1 MRLCVLIA
9 AKNEAIAIG
18 STIDS
23 VISAGVEREHV
34 YLVSDGS
41 TDDTAELGRG
51 RGIQVLELSVNGGK
65 SVAIAKGIK
74 HFNLAS
80 YDLLALADA
89 DTTFEPGYFAAM
101 AHAFEKFPNAAIACG
116 KVKSRPKNWL
126 TAWRALQYAIGHWLI
141 KEGQNALGTI
151 NVAAGCCSVFRMSL
165 FDQIWESTPSIVE
178 DMMATLR
185 AHDLGYDVIYVRDAV
200 VVTADP
206 QDLLRSY
213 TRQLTRW
220 NGGAW
225 SCTRQLKMWGST
237 RKIALETQLVM
248 SEGFIVSAMLLFV
261 PIWFFLFPRVVETWL
276 TIDGS
281 FMLISAAIVS
291 FKHKRWDILL
301 YAPTYFV
308 LRFVDSYLFLKGFY
322 QAFLGPKSEKLS
334 WQSSTRYKLT

>member
-1 MRLCVLIA
+1 MRICVLIA
-9 AKNEAIAIG
+9 AKNEGIAIG

-23 VISAGVEREHV
+23 IVSAGVDKKDV

-41 TDDTAELGRG
+41 SDDTALLGRG
-51 RGIQVLELSVNGGK
+51 RGIQVLDLPVNGGK
-65 SVAIAKGIK
+65 SLAIAKGIK

-80 YDLLALADA
+80 YGFLALADA
-89 DTTFEPGYFAAM
+89 DTTFESGYFAAM
-101 AHAFEKFPNAAIACG
+101 ARAFEKFPNAAIACG

-126 TAWRALQYAIGHWLI
+126 TAWRALQYAVGHWLI
-141 KEGQNALGTI
+141 KEGQHALGTI

-165 FDQIWESTPSIVE
+165 FDQIWESRPSIVE

-213 TRQLTRW
+213 SRQLTRW
-220 NGGAW
+220 NSGAW

-248 SEGFIVSAMLLFV
+248 SEGFVVSVMLLFV
-261 PIWFFLFPRVVETWL
+261 PIWFYLFPRIVETWL
-276 TIDGS
+276 TVDGG
-281 FMLISAAIVS
+281 FMLISATVVS
-291 FKHKRWDILL
+291 LKHKRWDILL
-301 YAPTYFV
+301 YTPTYIV

-322 QAFLGPKSEKLS
+322 HAFFGPKSEKLS
-334 WQSSTRYKLT
+334 WQSCTRYKLN

>member
-1 MRLCVLIA
+1 MRVCVLIA
-9 AKNEAIAIG
+9 AKNEGIAIG

-23 VISAGVEREHV
+23 IVSAGIDKEDV

-41 TDDTAELGRG
+41 TDDTALLGRS
-51 RGIQVLELSVNGGK
+51 RGIQVLDLPVNGGK
-65 SVAIAKGIK
+65 SLAIAKGIK
-74 HFNLAS
+74 YFNLAS

-101 AHAFEKFPNAAIACG
+101 ARAFEKVPNAAIACG

-126 TAWRALQYAIGHWLI
+126 TAWRALQYAVGHWLI
-141 KEGQNALGTI
+141 KEGQHALGTI

-165 FDQIWESTPSIVE
+165 FDQIWESRPSIVE

-200 VVTADP
+200 VITADP

-213 TRQLTRW
+213 SRQLTRW

-237 RKIALETQLVM
+237 RRIALETQLVM
-248 SEGFIVSAMLLFV
+248 SEGFVVSILLLLL
-261 PIWFFLFPRVVETWL
+261 PIWLYLFPRTVATWL
-276 TIDGS
+276 TIDGG
-281 FMLISAAIVS
+281 FMLISAAVVS
-291 FKHKRWDILL
+291 ATQKRWDILF
-301 YAPTYFV
+301 YMPTYLA
-308 LRFVDSYLFLKGFY
+308 LRFVDSYLFLKGFH

-334 WQSSTRYKLT
+334 WQSSTRYKLN

>member
-1 MRLCVLIA
+1 MRVCALIA
-9 AKNEAIAIG
+9 AKNEAVAIV

-23 VISAGVEREHV
+23 IISAGVEKKDI

-41 TDDTAELGRG
+41 TDDTAPLAAE
-51 RGIQVLELSVNGGK
+51 RGINVLELPVNGGK
-65 SVAIAKGIK
+65 SLAIAKGIK
-74 HFNLAS
+74 HFNLAG

-101 AHAFEKFPNAAIACG
+101 VRAFEKFPNAAIACG

-126 TAWRALQYAIGHWLI
+126 TAWRALQYAVGHWLI
-141 KEGQNALGTI
+141 KEGQHALGTI

-165 FDQIWESTPSIVE
+165 FDQVWESRPSIVE

-200 VVTADP
+200 VITADP

-213 TRQLTRW
+213 SRQLIRW

-225 SCTRQLKMWGST
+225 TCTRQLKMWGSR

-248 SEGFIVSAMLLFV
+248 GEGLIASILLLLV
-261 PIWFFLFPRVVETWL
+261 PIWFYFYPRTVATWAS
-276 TIDGS
+276 IDGG
-281 FMLISAAIVS
+281 FMLVSAVVVS
-291 FKHKRWDILL
+291 FRHKRWDILF
-301 YAPTYFV
+301 YAPSFIF
-308 LRFVDSYLFLKGFY
+308 LRFVDSYLFLR
-322 QAFLGPKSEKLS
+322 AFHNAFFGPRSGKLS
-334 WQSSTRYKLT
+334 WQSSTRYKLN

>member
-1 MRLCVLIA
+1 MRVCVLIA
-9 AKNEAIAIG
+9 AKNEGIAIG

-23 VISAGVEREHV
+23 IVSAGIDKEDV

-41 TDDTAELGRG
+41 TDDTALLGRS
-51 RGIQVLELSVNGGK
+51 RGIQVLDLPVNGGK
-65 SVAIAKGIK
+65 SLAIAKGIK
-74 HFNLAS
+74 YFNLAS

-101 AHAFEKFPNAAIACG
+101 ARAFEKVPNAAIACG

-126 TAWRALQYAIGHWLI
+126 TAWRALQYAVGHWLI
-141 KEGQNALGTI
+141 KEGQHALGTI

-165 FDQIWESTPSIVE
+165 FDQIWESRPSIVE

-200 VVTADP
+200 VITADP

-213 TRQLTRW
+213 SRQLTRW

-237 RKIALETQLVM
+237 RRIALETQLVM
-248 SEGFIVSAMLLFV
+248 SEGFVVAILLLLL
-261 PIWFFLFPRVVETWL
+261 PLWLYLFPRTVATWL
-276 TIDGS
+276 TIDGG
-281 FMLISAAIVS
+281 FMLISAAVVS
-291 FKHKRWDILL
+291 ATQKRWDILF
-301 YAPTYFV
+301 YMPTYLA
-308 LRFVDSYLFLKGFY
+308 LRFVDSYLFLKGFH

-334 WQSSTRYKLT
+334 WQSSTRYKLN

>member
-1 MRLCVLIA
+1 MKVCVLIA
-9 AKNEAIAIG
+9 AKDEELAIG

-23 VISAGVEREHV
+23 VVSAGVDKKDV
-34 YLVSDGS
+34 YLISDGS
-41 TDDTAELGRG
+41 SDQTVPLAEA
-51 RGIQVLELSVNGGK
+51 RGINVLALPVNGGK
-65 SVAIAKGIK
+65 SLAIAKGIK
-74 HFNLAS
+74 YFNLAS

-101 AHAFEKFPNAAIACG
+101 ARAFEKFPNAAIACG

-141 KEGQNALGTI
+141 KEGQHALGTI
-151 NVAAGCCSVFRMSL
+151 NVAAGCCSVFRMTL
-165 FDQIWESTPSIVE
+165 FDQIWESRPSIVE

-200 VVTADP
+200 VITADP
-206 QDLLRSY
+206 QDLLKSY
-213 TRQLTRW
+213 NRQLTRW

-248 SEGFIVSAMLLFV
+248 SEGLVVS
-261 PIWFFLFPRVVETWL
+261 IFFLFAPLWFYLFPRTAVTWL
-276 TIDGS
+276 SIDGGL
-281 FMLISAAIVS
+281 MLISATIVS
-291 FKHKRWDILL
+291 LKHKRWDILL
-301 YAPTYFV
+301 YAPTFLV
-308 LRFVDSYLFLKGFY
+308 LRFVDSYLFLKGFH
-322 QAFLGPKSEKLS
+322 QAFFGLKSEKLS

>member
-1 MRLCVLIA
+1 MRVCVLIA
-9 AKNEAIAIG
+9 AKNEGIAII

-23 VISAGVEREHV
+23 IVSAGVDKKDI

-41 TDDTAELGRG
+41 SDDTAERGRA
-51 RGIQVLELSVNGGK
+51 RGIQVLELLVNGGK
-65 SVAIAKGIK
+65 SLAIAKGIK
-74 HFNLAS
+74 HFNLGN

-89 DTTFEPGYFAAM
+89 DTTFEAGYFDAM

-126 TAWRALQYAIGHWLI
+126 TAWRALQYAVGHWLI
-141 KEGQNALGTI
+141 KEGQHALGTI

-165 FDQIWESTPSIVE
+165 FDQIWESRPSIVE

-206 QDLLRSY
+206 QDLLHSY
-213 TRQLTRW
+213 SRQLTRW

-225 SCTRQLKMWGST
+225 SCTRQLRMWGST

-248 SEGFIVSAMLLFV
+248 SEGFVVSILLLLL
-261 PIWFFLFPRVVETWL
+261 PIWFYLFPRTVLTWL
-276 TIDGS
+276 TIDGG
-281 FMLISAAIVS
+281 FMLISAAVVS
-291 FKHKRWDILL
+291 FTNKRWDILF
-301 YAPTYFV
+301 YMPTYFV
-308 LRFVDSYLFLKGFY
+308 LRFVDSYLFLRGFH
-322 QAFLGPKSEKLS
+322 QAFFGPKSEKLS
-334 WQSSTRYKLT
+334 WQSSTRYKLS

>member
-1 MRLCVLIA
+1 MRACVLIA
-9 AKNEAIAIG
+9 AKNEGIAIG

-23 VISAGVEREHV
+23 IVSAGVDKKDV

-41 TDDTAELGRG
+41 SDDTALLGIA
-51 RGIQVLELSVNGGK
+51 RGIRVLNLPVNGGK
-65 SVAIAKGIK
+65 SLAIAKGIK

-89 DTTFEPGYFAAM
+89 DTTFESGYFAAM
-101 AHAFEKFPNAAIACG
+101 AGAFEKFPNAAIACG
-116 KVKSRPKNWL
+116 KVQSRPKNWL
-126 TAWRALQYAIGHWLI
+126 TAWRALQYAVGHWLI
-141 KEGQNALGTI
+141 KEGQHALGTI

-165 FDQIWESTPSIVE
+165 FDQIWESRPSIVE

-213 TRQLTRW
+213 SRQLTRW

-237 RKIALETQLVM
+237 RRIALETQLVM
-248 SEGFIVSAMLLFV
+248 SEGFVVSILLLLL
-261 PIWFFLFPRVVETWL
+261 PIWFYLFPRTVGTWL
-276 TIDGS
+276 TIDCG
-281 FMLISAAIVS
+281 FMLISAAVVS
-291 FKHKRWDILL
+291 FSNKRWDILF
-301 YAPTYFV
+301 YVPTYFA
-308 LRFVDSYLFLKGFY
+308 LRFVDSYLFLKGFH
-322 QAFLGPKSEKLS
+322 QAYFGPKSEKLS
-334 WQSSTRYKLT
+334 WQSSTRYKLY

>member
-1 MRLCVLIA
+1 MRICVLIA
-9 AKNEAIAIG
+9 AKNEELAIG
-18 STIDS
+18 ATIDS
-23 VISAGVEREHV
+23 VVSAGIDKQHV

-41 TDDTAELGRG
+41 TDNTVRLAQS
-51 RGIQVLELSVNGGK
+51 RGINVLALPVNGGK
-65 SVAIAKGIK
+65 SLAIASGIK

-101 AHAFEKFPNAAIACG
+101 ERAFANNPQAALACG
-116 KVKSRPKNWL
+116 RVKSRPKNWL
-126 TAWRALQYAIGHWLI
+126 TAWRALQYAVGHWLI

-165 FDQIWESTPSIVE
+165 FDQIWESKPSIVE

-200 VVTADP
+200 VLTADP

-213 TRQLTRW
+213 ARQLVRW

-248 SEGFIVSAMLLFV
+248 SEGFVASLLLLLA
-261 PIWFFLFPRVVETWL
+261 PLWYHMFPRMVTTWVVV
-276 TIDGS
+276 DSG
-281 FMLISAAIVS
+281 FMFLSATVVS
-291 FKHKRWDILL
+291 FRHKRWDILF
-301 YAPTYFV
+301 YAPTFIL

-322 QAFLGPKSEKLS
+322 QAFFGPKSDKLS
-334 WQSSTRYKLT
+334 WQSSTRYRLN